1 MIATRVK
8 RETDSNASS
17 SWF

>member
-8 RETDSNASS
+8 KETDSNASS